1 MLAISATL
9 SPKGELRK
17 GLHWGEGCVPPS
29 IRAGKAPA
37 LLSVSGLCRL
47 LKFGSLRADDRWAPA
62 AVDESRRLLASDAHR
77 QDSRDC
83 PSDVKP
89 RRES

>member
-1 MLAISATL
+1 MPTAFLSGFGLSAHDPFAL
-9 SPKGELRK
+9 S
-17 GLHWGEGCVPPS
+17 
-29 IRAGKAPA
+29 APA

-47 LKFGSLRADDRWAPA
+47 LKFGPLRADDKWAAA
-62 AVDESRRLLASDAHR
+62 AVDESRRLMASDAHR
-77 QDSRDC
+77 QCSRDC